1 MFSKNRRD
9 PKRHPRRS
17 SRRLLSVKT
26 LERRRLLAVAT
37 DLANITGRVFDDF
50 TGDGFT
56 AGEQVS
62 GATLDLYRGVTVHQ
76 NRCRRGV

>member
-1 MFSKNRRD
+1 
-9 PKRHPRRS
+9 
-17 SRRLLSVKT
+17 
-26 LERRRLLAVAT
+26 
-37 DLANITGRVFDDF
+37 VFDDF